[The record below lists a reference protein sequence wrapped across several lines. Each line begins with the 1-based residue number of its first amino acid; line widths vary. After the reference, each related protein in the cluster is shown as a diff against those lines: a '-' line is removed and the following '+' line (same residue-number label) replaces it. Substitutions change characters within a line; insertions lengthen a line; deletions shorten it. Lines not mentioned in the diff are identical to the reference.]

1 MARIIY
7 GVAGEGFGHS
17 SRSELIGQ
25 RLIDAGHE
33 VKFMASQKSLMYLR
47 KRFGDLVK
55 PIFGLCL
62 VYENGVLHPT
72 RTFAR
77 NLKNYSKGVFENL
90 HLFREEF
97 EPFCPDLVISDYE
110 PFSSW
115 WAWRNNVPCVS
126 VDHQHVLRYCELD
139 YDLPEWTCRLM
150 ADVVTRCYHPQP
162 DAYLMLNFFK
172 APVCHPDAVLAP
184 PVVRSVCEQ
193 FIPSQQDHVLA
204 YFTDSTPGIHQRLIE
219 VLGAFEQQRFV
230 VYGFNRDLQIRNCTF
245 KSHSREG
252 FLRDLSTSR
261 GAMATAGFSMISEC
275 LYYNKPLL
283 VLPVHK
289 QFEQMTNAR
298 YVESLGIGHRT
309 RQLNRAAVAD
319 FLDSLHRPRELSE
332 EILYPDNDL
341 FFTQLQRVFNRVR
354 PDIRIDTESMESITC
369 A

>member
-25 RLIDAGHE
+25 RLIDAGHD

-47 KRFGDLVK
+47 KRFGELVK

-62 VYENGVLHPT
+62 VYENGVLNPT

-90 HLFREEF
+90 QLFREEF
-97 EPFCPDLVISDYE
+97 EPFCPDLIVSDYE

-115 WAWRNNVPCVS
+115 WAWRNGVPCVT
-126 VDHQHVLRYCELD
+126 VDHQHILRHCDLD
-139 YDLPEWTCRLM
+139 YDLPEWASRLM

-172 APVCHPDAVLAP
+172 APVRHPDAVLAP
-184 PVVRSVCEQ
+184 PVVRSACEQ
-193 FIPSQQDHVLA
+193 FLPSQQEHILI
-204 YFTDSTPGIHQRLIE
+204 YSTDSANGMKQRLNKLLHEIPHQRFMI
-219 VLGAFEQQRFV
+219 
-230 VYGFNRDLQIRNCTF
+230 YGFNQDLQIGNCTF
-245 KSHSREG
+245 KSHSRDG
-252 FLRDLSTSR
+252 FLKDLASCR
-261 GAMATAGFSMISEC
+261 AVVATGGFSMISEC
-275 LYYNKPLL
+275 LYYNKPML

-298 YVESLGIGHRT
+298 YVEQLGIGQRAH
-309 RQLNRAAVAD
+309 QLDRPTLEKFMAS
-319 FLDSLHRPRELSE
+319 LDQPRCLSE
-332 EILYPDNDL
+332 DILYPDNDL

-354 PDIRIDTESMESITC
+354 PDIRIDTESTESVAC

>member
-33 VKFMASQKSLMYLR
+33 VKFMASRKSLMYLR
-47 KRFGDLVK
+47 QRFGVQVK

-62 VYENGVLHPT
+62 VYENGVLNPT

-97 EPFCPDLVISDYE
+97 EPFAPDLVISDYE

-115 WAWRNNVPCVS
+115 WAWRNGVPCVS
-126 VDHQHVLRYCELD
+126 VDHQHILSHCDLD
-139 YDLPEWTCRLM
+139 YELPEWSSRLM

-162 DAYLMLNFFK
+162 DAFLMLNFFK
-172 APVCHPDAVLAP
+172 APVRHPDAVLAP
-184 PVVRSVCEQ
+184 PVVRSACEQ
-193 FIPSQQDHVLA
+193 FMPTQEDHVLV
-204 YFTDSTPGIHQRLIE
+204 YFTDTGHGTQQRLTE
-219 VLGAFEQQRFV
+219 TLRGFKQRFV
-230 VYGFNRDLQIRNCTF
+230 IYGFNRDLQEGNCTF

-252 FLRDLSTSR
+252 FLRDLSACR
-261 GAMATAGFSMISEC
+261 GAIATAGFSMISEC
-275 LYYNKPLL
+275 LYYNKPML

-289 QFEQMTNAR
+289 QYEQMTNAR
-298 YVESLGIGHRT
+298 YVESLGIGRRA
-309 RQLNRAAVAD
+309 RQLDADAVAD
-319 FLDSLHRPRELSE
+319 FLVTLERPRNLSE
-332 EILYPDNDL
+332 NILYPDNDL
-341 FFTQLQRVFNRVR
+341 FFSQLQRVLNRVR
-354 PDIRIDTESMESITC
+354 PEIRLEAATPSSSAC
-369 A
+369 SG